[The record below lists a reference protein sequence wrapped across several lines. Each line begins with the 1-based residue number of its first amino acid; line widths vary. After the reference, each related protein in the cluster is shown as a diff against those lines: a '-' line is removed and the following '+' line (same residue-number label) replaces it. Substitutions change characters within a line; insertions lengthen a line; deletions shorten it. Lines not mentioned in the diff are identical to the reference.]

1 MTDSDAPDA
10 KRLEHLDEA
19 IAEVKEEL
27 HDLEGTED
35 EHRFVDDGSKS
46 PDSEVDNTIAPPG

>member
-1 MTDSDAPDA
+1 MTDAPDP
-10 KRLEHLDEA
+10 KRLEDLDKA

-27 HDLEGTED
+27 QDLDATTADERTFIED
-35 EHRFVDDGSKS
+35 GARS

>member
-1 MTDSDAPDA
+1 MTDSAPDPQ
-10 KRLEHLDEA
+10 RLDKLDEA
-19 IAEVKEEL
+19 IAEVKDEL

-46 PDSEVDNTIAPPG
+46 PDAEVDNTIAPPG

>member
-1 MTDSDAPDA
+1 MTDEPDP
-10 KRLEHLDEA
+10 KRLQDLDKA

-27 HDLEGTED
+27 QDLDSTAAD
-35 EHRFVDDGSKS
+35 ERTFIEDGSRS

>member
-1 MTDSDAPDA
+1 MTESAPDP
-10 KRLEHLDEA
+10 KRLEQLDEA
-19 IAEVKEEL
+19 ISEVKDEL

-46 PDSEVDNTIAPPG
+46 PDSEVDTTIAPPG